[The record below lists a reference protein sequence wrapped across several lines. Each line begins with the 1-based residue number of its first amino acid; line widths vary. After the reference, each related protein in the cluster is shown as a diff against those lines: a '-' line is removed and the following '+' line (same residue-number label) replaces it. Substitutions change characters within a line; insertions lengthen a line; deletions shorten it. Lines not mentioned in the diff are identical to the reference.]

1 MEQGNPNKVNA
12 IVDEIVKNNSV
23 FKLKSPIEQDKEKDS
38 MARSINSALSVLNE
52 VGKELVLQ
60 DLSVDPDEKFK
71 GFIDSV
77 GNIDISGLT
86 KMAATI
92 VKAKIEEAEREGL
105 NLRTGEPVFKNDN
118 KISVVEG
125 VLTVAVIDTMIRNYD
140 NLSYEERDSL
150 WDNFY
155 NLSEEQK
162 RAMIENDRKCL
173 NDIIES
179 DTTPQ
184 NVKEEAE
191 KLNKNIDKTLEI
203 RQLLNSGKPED
214 IEKAQGIIKDLLT
227 KREKPKE
234 TIENLIKEL
243 NKVKKHIEV
252 AEILKTEY
260 ANGNNIDKI
269 IEIIMK
275 SAIDN
280 KDFLNFLNDFFN
292 IDYRKETKQLQAK
305 VLLNKDRTGTLSE
318 KDEKELKELLKTLD
332 KTTTEKL
339 KIEIAIDEF
348 KRLTQEINDGKFSQ
362 EDAKKIKEKLESLKK
377 EIGIPGFERLA
388 QEISDGKFETEKTE
402 NIDES
407 QNRDKIGSTDTPEKV
422 SKSNPEMDEK
432 IAEDFKSAQ
441 TQKKY
446 IKQINL
452 PIEQQVSQEIEQL
465 SIALATEGF
474 SQEEISEAMKT
485 YSEFIGGLSGKED
498 LHIFFDSES
507 PTNEQICLG
516 LKNVFENFKESLE
529 PNSYKILQ
537 QLAQN
542 DFGGHLQQILTNPQ
556 LLQETFLPALSAEIE
571 KLEQQPIQDEHT
583 DEYYRSQS
591 ETLQVDEEFEKIVK
605 EIQAQGGSV
614 KEITVALAKKVEE
627 RATEQ
632 SQHSIP
638 EEESKE
644 QKTEQPTPP
653 IFENPTSPEE
663 PTQES
668 ATSPEQETLEE
679 TGQNM
684 AMVKQDNSFIG
695 KIRRVFAN
703 MRDMKNKDNSKGFFA
718 RLGAS
723 IKTVFGNKEE
733 PYEEQI
739 ETEEQNNV
747 ATTIK
752 TEKPLSF
759 NQQLQQNVK
768 QPIISQ
774 PANTVPTKGSHNK
787 EQSDD
792 EIEF

>member
-1 MEQGNPNKVNA
+1 MGQGNPNKVNS
-12 IVDEIVKNNSV
+12 IVDEIVKNNNV

-86 KMAATI
+86 KMTATI

-125 VLTVAVIDTMIRNYD
+125 VLTVAVINTMITNFE
-140 NLSYEERDSL
+140 NLSQENRLLLLDK
-150 WDNFY
+150 WG
-155 NLSEEQK
+155 NLSRGQQAEIADK
-162 RAMIENDRKCL
+162 YASMIENGISNLGNEKDKEFARKVAKTTKGIANDLRKPHIDRDKVSNNDL
-173 NDIIES
+173 QLERTKAEKYWEYISTQSTNIYNAFLKYLKQERRIINPNDIDILELIDIFENFRTQDYFKNVVEPTKQEEKEIEKGEQKHFS
-179 DTTPQ
+179 RELVDKQ
-184 NVKEEAE
+184 EQHKSLIEA
-191 KLNKNIDKTLEI
+191 KTLIYNIGTPEEI
-203 RQLLNSGKPED
+203 QDIKFDKITTKQQTEENAQNINVATLNNTNRKDINLLNP
-214 IEKAQGIIKDLLT
+214 
-227 KREKPKE
+227 
-234 TIENLIKEL
+234 
-243 NKVKKHIEV
+243 
-252 AEILKTEY
+252 
-260 ANGNNIDKI
+260 
-269 IEIIMK
+269 
-275 SAIDN
+275 
-280 KDFLNFLNDFFN
+280 
-292 IDYRKETKQLQAK
+292 
-305 VLLNKDRTGTLSE
+305 
-318 KDEKELKELLKTLD
+318 
-332 KTTTEKL
+332 
-339 KIEIAIDEF
+339 
-348 KRLTQEINDGKFSQ
+348 
-362 EDAKKIKEKLESLKK
+362 
-377 EIGIPGFERLA
+377 
-388 QEISDGKFETEKTE
+388 
-402 NIDES
+402 
-407 QNRDKIGSTDTPEKV
+407 
-422 SKSNPEMDEK
+422 
-432 IAEDFKSAQ
+432 
-441 TQKKY
+441 
-446 IKQINL
+446 QI
-452 PIEQQVSQEIEQL
+452 SQEIEQL
-465 SIALATEGF
+465 PIALATEGF

-485 YSEFIGGLSGKED
+485 YSEFIGGLNGKED

-605 EIQAQGGSV
+605 EIQAQGGGV

-644 QKTEQPTPP
+644 QKTEQATPP
-653 IFENPTSPEE
+653 IFENPTTPEE

-733 PYEEQI
+733 HYEEQDI
-739 ETEEQNNV
+739 TSTAPTTENQSQSTARREPIDYLNQHFEVNESIARKETEKSKKEKDFSN
-747 ATTIK
+747 ADDRTTDEE
-752 TEKPLSF
+752 EK
-759 NQQLQQNVK
+759 
-768 QPIISQ
+768 
-774 PANTVPTKGSHNK
+774 
-787 EQSDD
+787 
-792 EIEF
+792 

>member
-1 MEQGNPNKVNA
+1 MGQGNPNKVNA
-12 IVDEIVKNNSV
+12 IVDEIVKSNSV

-86 KMAATI
+86 KMTATI

-105 NLRTGEPVFKNDN
+105 NLRTGEPVFKNDS

-125 VLTVAVIDTMIRNYD
+125 VLTIAVVNEMIINYENLTDKEKSLLFDDNVYMSMSDDTRKKLNEKVYEEATRK
-140 NLSYEERDSL
+140 NLSKEERKKVEESKRKLDL
-150 WDNFY
+150 NEAYIEIMKQYPKFTFEKIIAEIRKKY
-155 NLSEEQK
+155 PQFSEEEIIKQCKKYHNKENSQK
-162 RAMIENDRKCL
+162 ENIDAAKKDSSKYAKDIKLIDIMYTYNCLIGEGKISEAKNYILNNKGIIPDSVWSEIHKNGKFVSFKEYTLEEAKDFQKIHEELSKKEPKVTPKKIEKHKQE
-173 NDIIES
+173 IES
-179 DTTPQ
+179 
-184 NVKEEAE
+184 
-191 KLNKNIDKTLEI
+191 I
-203 RQLLNSGKPED
+203 RQLE
-214 IEKAQGIIKDLLT
+214 E
-227 KREKPKE
+227 
-234 TIENLIKEL
+234 
-243 NKVKKHIEV
+243 
-252 AEILKTEY
+252 EIQYT
-260 ANGNNIDKI
+260 
-269 IEIIMK
+269 
-275 SAIDN
+275 
-280 KDFLNFLNDFFN
+280 
-292 IDYRKETKQLQAK
+292 
-305 VLLNKDRTGTLSE
+305 
-318 KDEKELKELLKTLD
+318 
-332 KTTTEKL
+332 
-339 KIEIAIDEF
+339 
-348 KRLTQEINDGKFSQ
+348 
-362 EDAKKIKEKLESLKK
+362 
-377 EIGIPGFERLA
+377 
-388 QEISDGKFETEKTE
+388 
-402 NIDES
+402 
-407 QNRDKIGSTDTPEKV
+407 
-422 SKSNPEMDEK
+422 
-432 IAEDFKSAQ
+432 
-441 TQKKY
+441 
-446 IKQINL
+446 
-452 PIEQQVSQEIEQL
+452 EIEQL
-465 SIALATEGF
+465 PIALAKAGF
-474 SQEEISEAMKT
+474 SQEEIKEA
-485 YSEFIGGLSGKED
+485 
-498 LHIFFDSES
+498 
-507 PTNEQICLG
+507 
-516 LKNVFENFKESLE
+516 LKNYTSLIKEFDEEIIDSIKDKDNNELKEWLKELFDDEEEFPVSENVK
-529 PNSYKILQ
+529 KILQ

-556 LLQETFLPALSAEIE
+556 LLQETFLPALNAEIE

-605 EIQAQGGSV
+605 EIQAQGGGV

-653 IFENPTSPEE
+653 IFENPTTPEE

-733 PYEEQI
+733 HYEEQDSSSTAPTTENQSQSTARREPI
-739 ETEEQNNV
+739 DYLNQHFEVNESIARKETEKSKEAKDFSN
-747 ATTIK
+747 AGDRTTDEE
-752 TEKPLSF
+752 EK
-759 NQQLQQNVK
+759 
-768 QPIISQ
+768 
-774 PANTVPTKGSHNK
+774 
-787 EQSDD
+787 
-792 EIEF
+792 